1 MGESWGSRNSTSSG
15 VENQLKT
22 TKLRARKVKKELG
35 RYIVNLG
42 MNERRGNG
50 LSSMLIKSVSDSP
63 KVSNG

>member
-1 MGESWGSRNSTSSG
+1 MGESRGSRNSTSSG

-22 TKLRARKVKKELG
+22 TKLRARKVKKQ
-35 RYIVNLG
+35 RVAIVYLG
-42 MNERRGNG
+42 MNKRGGNG